1 MKISSIALCLCLSVL
16 FLWHLPAHPA
26 HARGPIR
33 ILAVESGPY
42 LEYYHMLHG
51 IAVRLQEKGF
61 FNTVPPYEPKKNRA
75 AALWK
80 WMSEH
85 SDSRLVFLKDGFY
98 SGEWNAAWQ
107 NEIHQS
113 VMNRL
118 GKKRDVDVILALGT
132 SAGQA
137 MARLD
142 TKVPVIVTST
152 TNAVEA
158 GIIPS
163 AEDSGKDNLIALVDP
178 ARYQRQVEYF
188 HEMMP
193 FKRLGVVYE
202 DTPTGKS
209 TVSLKEIEAAAKKL
223 SVEIVP
229 CTAEKL
235 YDIDTSIMA
244 DTLEACH
251 RTLAEKNVDAVYLTF
266 LSTLPPEQIP
276 RVISQLL
283 EARIPNFSQT
293 GEDEVKC
300 GVLLGFVGD
309 SFEEGRYAADV
320 LLSISEGALPRSL
333 SQRYR
338 IPLQLAV
345 NLETAASIGWNPSL
359 STLLDVSEFY

>member
-1 MKISSIALCLCLSVL
+1 MKISSIALCLCLNVL
-16 FLWHLPAHPA
+16 FLWYLAVHPA
-26 HARGPIR
+26 YARGPIR

-51 IAVRLQEKGF
+51 IVVRLQEKGF
-61 FNTVPPYEPKKNRA
+61 FKTAPPYKPQRNGA

-85 SDSRLVFLKDGFY
+85 SGSRLVFLKDGYY
-98 SGEWNAAWQ
+98 SGRWNAAWQ

-113 VMNRL
+113 IMNRL
-118 GKKRDVDVILALGT
+118 EKKKDVDVILALGT
-132 SAGQA
+132 SAGQE

-142 TKVPVIVTST
+142 TKVPVIVAST
-152 TNAVEA
+152 TNAVES
-158 GIIPS
+158 GIVPS
-163 AEDSGKDNLIALVDP
+163 ADDSGKDNLIALVDP
-178 ARYQRQVEYF
+178 SRYRRQVEYF
-188 HEMMP
+188 HAMMP
-193 FKRLGVVYE
+193 FKRLGIVYE
-202 DTPTGKS
+202 NTPTGKS
-209 TVSLKEIEAAAKKL
+209 AVSLKEIETVAKKL
-223 SVEIVP
+223 SVELVP

-235 YDIDTSIMA
+235 FDIDTDIIA
-244 DTLEACH
+244 DTLESCH
-251 RTLAEKNVDAVYLTF
+251 RTLAEKKVDAVYLTF
-266 LSTLPPEQIP
+266 LSILPPELIP
-276 RVISQLL
+276 RVISPLL

-300 GVLLGFVGD
+300 GVLLGFVGN

-333 SQRYR
+333 SQQYR
-338 IPLQLAV
+338 IPLQLAI